1 MTIHLSIRCQIT
13 YQSTTAEQDHEN
25 NEAFKPIVLNYPEAG
40 FPDVPPDFSF
50 PRFYVDLTAW
60 EPLYATWQGRHACKI
75 WIFRI
80 NKILKNIIEC
90 KVLPMIIPQ
99 PNNFKHI

>member
-25 NEAFKPIVLNYPEAG
+25 NEAFKPTVLNYPEAG

-50 PRFYVDLTAW
+50 P
-60 EPLYATWQGRHACKI
+60 
-75 WIFRI
+75 
-80 NKILKNIIEC
+80 
-90 KVLPMIIPQ
+90 
-99 PNNFKHI
+99 

>member
-25 NEAFKPIVLNYPEAG
+25 NEAFKPTVLNYPEAG

-50 PRFYVDLTAW
+50 PWFYVNLTAW
-60 EPLYATWQGRHACKI
+60 EPLYATWQERHACKI

-80 NKILKNIIEC
+80 NKILKKYYLMQSAPYDNSST
-90 KVLPMIIPQ
+90 K
-99 PNNFKHI
+99 